1 MQRKSFKRR
10 HGEEWSG
17 VNSNKE
23 RLKIFSL
30 FMFSHTAR
38 ICFYFICTI
47 TSNICMWR
55 WQRRRL
61 NVCHSFCSSKS
72 TSLPACLPAPISIC
86 IYVRRQLNAALA
98 AATSLLSLPLFLSLF
113 IQLSWTLYVNMQ
125 IAARIFC
132 TSLNRTVSCHVQCHQ
147 PNPLTPW
154 SPPAPIL
161 PCCKR
166 CSICNVN
173 WTTAVAAMLTVE
185 CVPPSEIVHFS
196 WKLNRKLQRIL
207 VNWKRYA

>member
-1 MQRKSFKRR
+1 MYATVSAPA
-10 HGEEWSG
+10 
-17 VNSNKE
+17 
-23 RLKIFSL
+23 SL
-30 FMFSHTAR
+30 PP
-38 ICFYFICTI
+38 
-47 TSNICMWR
+47 
-55 WQRRRL
+55 
-61 NVCHSFCSSKS
+61 
-72 TSLPACLPAPISIC
+72 SLPACPISIC

-98 AATSLLSLPLFLSLF
+98 AATSLLSLPPLSLPLF

-147 PNPLTPW
+147 PNPLTTLIT
-154 SPPAPIL
+154 SCSHSA
-161 PCCKR
+161 CCKR

-173 WTTAVAAMLTVE
+173 WTTAVAAMLTAQ

-207 VNWKRYA
+207 VN

>member
-1 MQRKSFKRR
+1 MPRKSFKRR
-10 HGEEWSG
+10 GEWRG

-72 TSLPACLPAPISIC
+72 TYLPPSLPAPISIC

-98 AATSLLSLPLFLSLF
+98 AATSLLSLPLSLF
-113 IQLSWTLYVNMQ
+113 IELSWTLYVNMQ

-147 PNPLTPW
+147 PNPLTPR

-161 PCCKR
+161 PAAKGVQFAMSTGR
-166 CSICNVN
+166 QLLLLCSLHSVFRQ
-173 WTTAVAAMLTVE
+173 A
-185 CVPPSEIVHFS
+185 
-196 WKLNRKLQRIL
+196 KLSIL
-207 VNWKRYA
+207 VGN